1 MTAHNGNGLTTIRET
16 FGDRLV
22 QAVLERESQ
31 IVLGIDPD
39 PAKLWPAAI
48 ESTSE
53 ARARLAL
60 TFSDAEEAAGES
72 PPSTAAVARL
82 ETAAAV
88 LAHCRA
94 LIDAARA
101 PRGAAKPQLPRLWA

>member
-1 MTAHNGNGLTTIRET
+1 MTVSQSGNGRPNPSPT
-16 FGDRLV
+16 FGDRLSA
-22 QAVLERESQ
+22 AVAERESQ

-48 ESTSE
+48 EGTRG
-53 ARARLAL
+53 ARAGLAL
-60 TFSDAEEAAGES
+60 TFREGGEAAGES
-72 PPSTAAVARL
+72 PPTTAAVARL

-94 LIDAARA
+94 LIEATAEA
-101 PRGAAKPQLPRLWA
+101 CVAVKP